1 MASAVSK
8 LRFGF
13 ASLAWSFPQYAIS
26 NGGAASHRD
35 CRGCPT
41 GSTGDADGKRA
52 ISLTFVTH
60 PGIAR
65 RGNELKIEIN
75 QCRI

>member
-1 MASAVSK
+1 MAAAVSK
-8 LRFGF
+8 LRFRLRL
-13 ASLAWSFPQYAIS
+13 SLASCPQYAIS
-26 NGGAASHRD
+26 DGGAASHRD
-35 CRGCPT
+35 CRGCSTEP
-41 GSTGDADGKRA
+41 TGDADAKRA
-52 ISLTFVTH
+52 ISPTFVTH